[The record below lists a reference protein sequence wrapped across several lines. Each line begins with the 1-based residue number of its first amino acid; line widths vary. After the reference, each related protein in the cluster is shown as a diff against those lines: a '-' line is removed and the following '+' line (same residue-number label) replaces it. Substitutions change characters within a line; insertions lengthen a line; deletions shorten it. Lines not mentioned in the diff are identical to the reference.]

1 MYLKRVLGKY
11 WLQSVLSWT
20 GGPSWQLAALFST
33 RITNSPSTIR
43 MHNIVLFYAFF
54 ASNTAHRVLS
64 FYFCILF
71 WHKNHSKK
79 DHSKELLIWKGLAKL
94 GLLLKSFLVSQSLG
108 LNLQPRPCPCCI
120 RALLILNFEVVQTS
134 FFNSKMMSFSF
145 YV

>member
-20 GGPSWQLAALFST
+20 GGPTWQLAALFST
-33 RITNSPSTIR
+33 KITNSPSTIR

-54 ASNTAHRVLS
+54 ASNTAHRKLS
-64 FYFCILF
+64 FYFCILAQDSLL
-71 WHKNHSKK
+71 KN
-79 DHSKELLIWKGLAKL
+79 HSKELLIWKGLAKL
-94 GLLLKSFLVSQSLG
+94 WLLLKSFLVSQSLG
-108 LNLQPRPCPCCI
+108 LDLQPRPCPCCI
-120 RALLILNFEVVQTS
+120 RALLIFYFEVVQTS

>member
-20 GGPSWQLAALFST
+20 GGPTWQLAALFST
-33 RITNSPSTIR
+33 KITNSPSTIR

-64 FYFCILF
+64 FIFVF
-71 WHKNHSKK
+71 WHKNHSQK

-94 GLLLKSFLVSQSLG
+94 WLLLKSFLVSQSLG
-108 LNLQPRPCPCCI
+108 LDLQPRPCPCCI
-120 RALLILNFEVVQTS
+120 RALLIFYFEVVQTS
-134 FFNSKMMSFSF
+134 FFNSIVMSFSC